1 MKKISRVVCGI
12 SGGVDSAVSA
22 LLLKKKG
29 YEVVG
34 LFMRNWD
41 VADETGRCGADRDLE
56 DAHLVCDTLN
66 IPLHQVNF
74 VKEYWHHVFSE
85 MVMDYQKGI
94 TPNPDIMCNKHIK
107 FDAFFH
113 HARQHLNADIIATGH
128 YARTSADYDL
138 ENVDPKK
145 GVKLLK
151 SADSVKDQT
160 FFLSQISQSAL
171 QRTLFPVGELRKD
184 LVKRIAIEAGLEKI
198 AKRKES
204 MGICFI
210 GSRQFQRFMEEY
222 VEPKPGN
229 FIDVE
234 TGNIVGQHKGIHYWT
249 LGQRAN
255 ITGLKRAYFIA
266 EKNVSTND
274 ILVASGTDHPALFC
288 QTLFTDTPHW
298 IHRPPWSLMEDQ
310 MVDLDFRFQHKHPLV
325 PCTATLSGSNRLI
338 VSLSRPMRAITPGQY
353 AVFYR
358 GDQCLGSA
366 GILRTGPSLFTLSYG
381 QRVNNASEF
390 S

>member
-1 MKKISRVVCGI
+1 MKKISRVVCGM

-34 LFMRNWD
+34 LFMKNWD
-41 VADETGRCGADRDLE
+41 VADETGRCAADADLQ
-56 DAHLVCDTLN
+56 DAELACHALD

-74 VKEYWHHVFSE
+74 VKEYWHQVFSE
-85 MVMDYQKGI
+85 MVRDYQKGV

-107 FDAFFH
+107 FDAFFR
-113 HARQHLNADIIATGH
+113 HATQTLDADAISTGH

-138 ENVDPKK
+138 DSVDPRK
-145 GVKLLK
+145 GVQLLK

-160 FFLSQISQSAL
+160 FFLSQISQQAL
-171 QRTLFPVGELRKD
+171 QRTIFPVGELRKD
-184 LVKRIAIEAGLEKI
+184 VVKRIAVEAGLEKI

-229 FIDVE
+229 FLDVE
-234 TGNIVGQHKGIHYWT
+234 TGDVVGQHKGIHYWT

-255 ITGLKRAYFIA
+255 IPGLRRAYFIA
-266 EKNVSTND
+266 EKNAQTND
-274 ILVASGTDHPALFC
+274 IIVASGTDHPALFC
-288 QTLFTDTPHW
+288 QTLFTGTPHW
-298 IHRPPWSLMEDQ
+298 ICKPPRSLMEEQ

-325 PCTATLSGSNRLI
+325 SCTATLSGGNTLI
-338 VSLSRPMRAITPGQY
+338 VSISRPMRAVTPGQY

-358 GDQCLGSA
+358 GDECLGSA
-366 GILRTGPSLFTLSYG
+366 KILRTGPSLFTLSYG
-381 QRVNNASEF
+381 ERVKNSSEF